1 LGKIIQNR
9 FPNSPAPCRI
19 FSAVIKAIW
28 ILSAVFA
35 LAAGV
40 TDLRWRR
47 IPNWL
52 TIPAIPG
59 AIAMHG
65 IAAGWPGA
73 KLSLLGTAVGLGL
86 LLPFVLIRSLGAG
99 DWKLVGALGA
109 FFGTQRLITVLF
121 LTLLINGF
129 IALCMVIWKRRL
141 GQTMRNLGRMTVAI
155 LSLHRPA
162 GELTLDNPEAVKVP
176 FGVAAA
182 IAVLL
187 YTSHQAWGAF

>member
-1 LGKIIQNR
+1 VN
-9 FPNSPAPCRI
+9 
-19 FSAVIKAIW
+19 KAIW
-28 ILSAVFA
+28 IVSAVFA
-35 LAAGV
+35 FSAGV

-52 TIPAIPG
+52 TVPAILV
-59 AIAMHG
+59 AIALHG

-73 KLSLLGTAVGLGL
+73 RLSLLGTAVGLGL

-99 DWKLVGALGA
+99 DWKLVGGLGA

-129 IALCMVIWKRRL
+129 IAICMVIWKRRVGRTL
-141 GQTMRNLGRMTVAI
+141 RNLGRMAVAV
-155 LSLHRPA
+155 LSLHRPG
-162 GELTLDNPEAVKVP
+162 GELTLDSPEAVKVP

-182 IAVLL
+182 VAVLL